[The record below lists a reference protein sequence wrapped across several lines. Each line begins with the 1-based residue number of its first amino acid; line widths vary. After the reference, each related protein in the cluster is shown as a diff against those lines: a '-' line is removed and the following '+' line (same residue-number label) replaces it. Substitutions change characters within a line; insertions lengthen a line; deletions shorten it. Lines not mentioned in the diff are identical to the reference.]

1 MPPTD
6 LTETTAERDADHGAA
21 GGRRPRSGAK
31 PLVIVESPA
40 KAKTIAGL
48 LGSGYVVE
56 SSIGH
61 IRDLPRR
68 ADEVPAAYKGES
80 WSRLGVDVD
89 NGFKPLYVVS
99 TEKKS
104 QVAKLKQLVKQASE
118 VYLASDE
125 DREGES
131 IAWHLLE
138 VLAPRVPVKRMV
150 FHEITRPAIER
161 AVNEWRDLDR
171 RLVDA
176 QEARRILDRLYGYEV
191 SPVLWK
197 KIMPRLSAG
206 RVQSVATRMVVERE
220 RARMGFRSAGWWGI
234 DATFTTDPGQG
245 NDADTD
251 GTPRSFT
258 ASLAAVD
265 GVPLVSGRDFDDTG
279 ALTSPGSVV
288 VMAEEEARSLASGL
302 EGVPFEV
309 KSMTHKPFRRSPSA
323 PFMTSTLQQEAG
335 RKLRFSS
342 KRAMQVA
349 QRLYED
355 GWITYM
361 RTDSTTLSAQ
371 ALGAARAQASALY
384 GPAYVPDQPRR
395 YERKVKNAQEAHEAI
410 RPAGES
416 FRTPDEAARS
426 LSGDE
431 FRLYDLIWKR
441 TVASQMAD
449 ATGTSA
455 QVRLAGTSV
464 GPEGVGGREAEF
476 SASGKVIQFP
486 GYLRAYVEGEDDPEA
501 ELADREVHLPP
512 MAEGDPVS
520 AGDLEP
526 GSHATQPPAR
536 YTEASLVKAM
546 EELGVGRPSTYASVI
561 ATILDRGYVW
571 KKGTALVPSF
581 TAFAVVGL
589 LERYFADLVDYGFT
603 ASMEDD
609 LDAIASGDEESLP
622 WLTRFYFGS
631 TGPGP
636 GPGERIVSGNGEAT
650 AVGAAVVGNGSGP
663 ANGNGAGATRD
674 GAATRAGAADS
685 ATVAGHVRGLGLKR
699 EVSTYLGEIDAREI
713 NSIPI
718 GVGTD
723 GRDIVARVG
732 RYGPYLQRGED
743 RVSIPE
749 DLAPDELT
757 IERAEE
763 LLEAPSSDRALG
775 EDPASGLTVQV
786 KAGRFG
792 PYVQLGDLVD
802 GGPKPRTSSLFA
814 SMSPATLTLEQALE
828 LLRIPRVVGTD
839 PGSGEE
845 IVAHNG
851 KFGPYLKRGSD
862 TRSLLTEDQ
871 ILTVTIDEALAL
883 FAQPKTRGNRTAKG
897 PLRELGADP
906 ESGVTMV
913 VKDGRF
919 GPYVTDGT
927 TNASLRRGDDVESLT
942 VERASEL
949 LAERRAAGPSTRKK
963 PAAKKA
969 PAKKRAATAKKATGA
984 KKAGAKKA
992 SAPKAAA
999 KKAAVKRTSSPE

>member
-6 LTETTAERDADHGAA
+6 LTETSPEAA
-21 GGRRPRSGAK
+21 TDDGSPTPRRGRRGNRK
-31 PLVIVESPA
+31 LVIVESPA

-48 LGSGYVVE
+48 LGPDFMVE

-61 IRDLPRR
+61 IRDLPRG
-68 ADEVPAAYKGES
+68 ADEIPAAYKGEA
-80 WSRLGVDVD
+80 WARLGVDVD

-99 TEKKS
+99 SEKKS
-104 QVAKLKQLVKQASE
+104 QVAKLKKLVKEADE

-131 IAWHLLE
+131 IAWHLRE
-138 VLAPRVPVKRMV
+138 VLNLPEDVKRMV

-161 AVNEWRDLDR
+161 AVEECRTINRP
-171 RLVDA
+171 LVDA
-176 QEARRILDRLYGYEV
+176 QEARRILDRLYGYEL

-206 RVQSVATRMVVERE
+206 RVQSVATRMVVVRERE
-220 RARMGFRSAGWWGI
+220 RMAFRSAGWWGI
-234 DATFTTDPGQG
+234 DATFTAEGEAARS
-245 NDADTD
+245 ADDT
-251 GTPRSFT
+251 TPRSFT
-258 ASLAAVD
+258 A
-265 GVPLVSGRDFDDTG
+265 
-279 ALTSPGSVV
+279 ALTSVDGKP
-288 VMAEEEARSLASGL
+288 LASGKDFDQSGAL
-302 EGVPFEV
+302 SSPGKAVVLGEPEARALAAGLADSPFTV
-309 KSMTHKPFRRSPSA
+309 SSMTHKPFRRSPA
-323 PFMTSTLQQEAG
+323 PPFMTSTLQQEAG

-342 KRAMQVA
+342 KRAMQIA

-371 ALGAARAQASALY
+371 ALEAARSQAAALY
-384 GPAYVPDQPRR
+384 GPSFVPAQPRR

-410 RPAGES
+410 RPAGET

-455 QVRLAGTSV
+455 QVRLSGTATV
-464 GPEGVGGREAEF
+464 DGVARQTEF
-476 SASGKVIQFP
+476 SASGKVIEFP
-486 GYLRAYVEGEDDPEA
+486 GFLRAYVEGEDDPEA

-512 MAEGDPVS
+512 MAEGDPASV
-520 AGDLEP
+520 GDLAP
-526 GSHATQPPAR
+526 GGHTTQPPAR
-536 YTEASLVKAM
+536 YTEASLVKSM
-546 EELGVGRPSTYASVI
+546 EDLGVGRPSTYASVI
-561 ATILDRGYVW
+561 AVILDRGYVW
-571 KKGTALVPSF
+571 KKGTALVPSL

-589 LERYFADLVDYGFT
+589 LEQYFTELVDYGFT

-609 LDAIASGDEESLP
+609 LDAIAAGEEEYIP
-622 WLTRFYFGS
+622 WLSRFYFGTQPS
-631 TGPGP
+631 
-636 GPGERIVSGNGEAT
+636 
-650 AVGAAVVGNGSGP
+650 
-663 ANGNGAGATRD
+663 GATGTGVNGHAD
-674 GAATRAGAADS
+674 AASGDS
-685 ATVAGHVRGLGLKR
+685 GGLGLKG
-699 EVSTYLGEIDAREI
+699 EVALHLGDIDAREV

-718 GVGTD
+718 GTGSD
-723 GRDIVARVG
+723 GQEIVARVG
-732 RYGPYLQRGED
+732 RYGPYLKRGDES
-743 RVSIPE
+743 VSIPE

-757 IERAEE
+757 VERAEE
-763 LLEAPSSDRALG
+763 LLAAPSSDRVLG
-775 EDPASGLTVQV
+775 TDPETGLEVQV

-792 PYVQLGDLVD
+792 PYVQVGEIVD

-814 SMSPATLTLEQALE
+814 SMTPATLTFEQALD

-839 PGSGEE
+839 PATGEE
-845 IVAHNG
+845 IVAYNG
-851 KFGPYLKRGSD
+851 RFGPYLKKGSD

-871 ILTVTIDEALAL
+871 ILTVTVDEALAL
-883 FAQPKTRGNRTAKG
+883 FAQPKTRGRNAKG

-906 ESGVTMV
+906 DTGLPMV

-927 TNASLRRGDDVESLT
+927 TNASLRRGDDVEELT

-949 LAERRAAGPSTRKK
+949 LAERRAAGPSTR
-963 PAAKKA
+963 AAKKKA
-969 PAKKRAATAKKATGA
+969 PAKK
-984 KKAGAKKA
+984 
-992 SAPKAAA
+992 KAAA
-999 KKAAVKRTSSPE
+999 KKAAATKKAPATKNAATKKAATKTAPATKAAAKAVAPVVRPDPSTTDGE

>member
-1 MPPTD
+1 MPSTD
-6 LTETTAERDADHGAA
+6 LTETAPASGTGHGAA
-21 GGRRPRSGAK
+21 GGPRARAGAK

-48 LGSGYVVE
+48 LGSDYVVE

-61 IRDLPRR
+61 IRDLPRG
-68 ADEVPAAYKGES
+68 ADEVPAAYKGEP

-89 NGFKPLYVVS
+89 NGFKPLYVIS
-99 TEKKS
+99 SQKKS
-104 QVAKLKQLVKQASE
+104 QVNKLKQLVKKASE

-138 VLAPRVPVKRMV
+138 VLEPQVPVKRMV

-161 AVNEWRDLDR
+161 AVLEWRDLDR

-220 RARMGFRSAGWWGI
+220 RARMAFLSAGWWGI
-234 DATFTTDPGQG
+234 EGTFTAEGAAAAG
-245 NDADTD
+245 A
-251 GTPRSFT
+251 TPRSFT

-265 GVPLVSGRDFDDTG
+265 GMPLASGRDFDATG
-279 ALTSPGSVV
+279 ALTNPGSVV
-288 VMAEEEARSLASGL
+288 VLGEEEARALAAGL
-302 EGVPFEV
+302 DDSPFTV
-309 KSMTHKPFRRSPSA
+309 SSMTHKPFRRSPSA

-349 QRLYED
+349 QHLYED

-361 RTDSTTLSAQ
+361 RTDSTTLSSQ
-371 ALGAARAQASALY
+371 ALDAARAQAKALY
-384 GPAYVPDQPRR
+384 GAEYVPAQPRR

-410 RPAGES
+410 RPAGET
-416 FRTPDEAARS
+416 FRTPEEASRS
-426 LSGDE
+426 LSGDD

-455 QVRLAGTSV
+455 QVRLVGTAT
-464 GPEGVGGREAEF
+464 GPEGVEGRLAEF
-476 SASGKVIQFP
+476 SAAGKVIQFP

-512 MAEGDPVS
+512 MDEGDPASV
-520 AGDLEP
+520 GDLEP

-546 EELGVGRPSTYASVI
+546 EDLGVGRPSTYASVI

-609 LDAIASGDEESLP
+609 LDAIASGTEESLP
-622 WLTRFYFGS
+622 WLTRFYFGGTEPAHGS
-631 TGPGP
+631 NGGGGPAHGSNGGGAP
-636 GPGERIVSGNGEAT
+636 AHGNNGGGAPVDGNGDHAPSANGGGAT
-650 AVGAAVVGNGSGP
+650 AAAAHRS
-663 ANGNGAGATRD
+663 
-674 GAATRAGAADS
+674 
-685 ATVAGHVRGLGLKR
+685 GLGLKR

-723 GRDIVARVG
+723 GQEVVARVG

-743 RVSIPE
+743 RVSIPD

-757 IERAEE
+757 VEKAEA
-763 LLEAPSSDRALG
+763 LLAAPSSDRVLG
-775 EDPASGLTVQV
+775 SDPDTGLAVQV

-792 PYVQLGDLVD
+792 PYVQLGELVD

-814 SMSPATLTLEQALE
+814 SMSPATLTFEQALE
-828 LLRIPRVVGTD
+828 LLRIPRMVGQDPTTD
-839 PGSGEE
+839 EE

-871 ILTVTIDEALAL
+871 ILSVTVDEALAL
-883 FAQPKTRGNRTAKG
+883 FAQPKTRGRNAKG
-897 PLRELGADP
+897 PLREMGADP
-906 ESGVTMV
+906 DTGLPMV

-927 TNASLRRGDDVESLT
+927 TNASLRRGDEVEGLT
-942 VERASEL
+942 VERAAEL

-963 PAAKKA
+963 ASAKKKA
-969 PAKKRAATAKKATGA
+969 PAKKATAKKKAPA
-984 KKAGAKKA
+984 K
-992 SAPKAAA
+992 KAAA
-999 KKAAVKRTSSPE
+999 KKKAPAKRATKRAAPTLSAASGSDEDPPF

>member
-1 MPPTD
+1 MASTEV
-6 LTETTAERDADHGAA
+6 TETSPGPDAGSGAA
-21 GGRRPRSGAK
+21 GRSRTRGGAK

-48 LGSGYVVE
+48 LGSDYVVE

-68 ADEVPAAYKGES
+68 ADEVPAAYKGEA

-131 IAWHLLE
+131 IAWHLME

-234 DATFTTDPGQG
+234 EATFSVSEAQAAAAEGS
-245 NDADTD
+245 
-251 GTPRSFT
+251 PRSFA
-258 ASLAAVD
+258 ASLVGVD
-265 GVPLVSGRDFDDTG
+265 GVALASGRDFDDRG
-279 ALTSPGSVV
+279 NLTSPGSVV
-288 VMAEEEARSLASGL
+288 VLAEAEARSLAAGL
-302 EGVPFEV
+302 TDVPFTV
-309 KSMTHKPFRRSPSA
+309 KSMTTKPFRRSPAA

-342 KRAMQVA
+342 KRAMQIA

-361 RTDSTTLSAQ
+361 RTDSTTLSSE

-384 GPAYVPDQPRR
+384 GAEYVPAEPRR

-410 RPAGES
+410 RPAGET
-416 FRTPDEAARS
+416 FRTPDEAART

-431 FRLYDLIWKR
+431 LRLYDLIWKR

-455 QVRLAGTSV
+455 QVRLVGTSAAV
-464 GPEGVGGREAEF
+464 DGDAAREAEF
-476 SASGKVIQFP
+476 SASGKVIRFP
-486 GYLRAYVEGEDDPEA
+486 GFLRAYVEGEDDPEA

-512 MAEGDPVS
+512 MSEGDPV
-520 AGDLEP
+520 AVDELEP
-526 GSHATQPPAR
+526 GSHNTQPPAR

-546 EELGVGRPSTYASVI
+546 EDLGVGRPSTYASVI

-609 LDAIASGDEESLP
+609 LDAIASGNEESLP
-622 WLTRFYFGS
+622 WLTRFYFGAAGA
-631 TGPGP
+631 TGGADAPG
-636 GPGERIVSGNGEAT
+636 
-650 AVGAAVVGNGSGP
+650 GNGSGESEP
-663 ANGNGAGATRD
+663 G
-674 GAATRAGAADS
+674 
-685 ATVAGHVRGLGLKR
+685 GLGLKR

-723 GRDIVARVG
+723 GEGIVVRVG
-732 RYGPYLQRGED
+732 RYGPYLQHGED
-743 RVSIPE
+743 RVSIPD

-763 LLEAPSSDRALG
+763 LLAAPSNDRTLG
-775 EDPASGLTVQV
+775 EHPETGLPILVR
-786 KAGRFG
+786 AGRFG
-792 PYVQLGDLVD
+792 PYIQLGELVE
-802 GGPKPRTSSLFA
+802 GGEKPRTSSLFA
-814 SMSPATLTLEQALE
+814 SMSPATITFEEALD
-828 LLRIPRVVGTD
+828 LLRIPRVVGVD
-839 PGSGEE
+839 PESGQD

-851 KFGPYLKRGSD
+851 KFGPYLKKGTD
-862 TRSLLTEDQ
+862 TRSLTSEDQ
-871 ILTVTIDEALAL
+871 ILSVTLDEALAL
-883 FAQPKTRGNRTAKG
+883 FAQPKTRGGRNAKG
-897 PLRELGADP
+897 PLREMGADP
-906 ESGVTMV
+906 DTGLPMV

-927 TNASLRRGDDVESLT
+927 TNASLRRGDDVETLT
-942 VERASEL
+942 VERAAEL

-963 PAAKKA
+963 AAAKKKA
-969 PAKKRAATAKKATGA
+969 PAKKAAAKKTAAKKTGTTAKAA
-984 KKAGAKKA
+984 KKKAPAK
-992 SAPKAAA
+992 KAAA
-999 KKAAVKRTSSPE
+999 KRAAGNSEG